1 MDDILVRELV
11 KCPEQRNNLLGT
23 VFWLKVCGTIVMGTA
38 IVAVLY
44 FMAEDQRTCWM
55 IVIIAF
61 VFLFQATNVIEFY
74 FQAQAQ
80 SKFTVRARVTQP
92 HITSQ

>member
-1 MDDILVRELV
+1 M
-11 KCPEQRNNLLGT
+11 
-23 VFWLKVCGTIVMGTA
+23 LKVYGTIVMGTA
-38 IVAVLY
+38 IVAVLH
-44 FMAEDQRTCWM
+44 FMAEDQQTYWT

-61 VFLFQATNVIEFY
+61 GFLFQATNVIEFY

-80 SKFTVRARVTQP
+80 SKFTVRVRVTQP

>member
-1 MDDILVRELV
+1 VRELV
-11 KCPEQRNNLLGT
+11 QHPEQRNNLLGT

-38 IVAVLY
+38 IAAVLY

-55 IVIIAF
+55 IVIVAF
-61 VFLFQATNVIEFY
+61 VFLFQATNVIEIY
-74 FQAQAQ
+74 FQPQAQ